1 MTNKSDM
8 TPTDYHRIMDAY
20 AVYDTDPRVHGPD
33 DLDAFLEAV
42 LPLLT
47 PLKPYV
53 ATAPHCDPGESWT

>member
-1 MTNKSDM
+1 MTNKADM

-20 AVYDTDPRVHGPD
+20 AVYDTDPRVNGPD

-47 PLKPYV
+47 PLKPI
-53 ATAPHCDPGESWT
+53 AALTPHCDPDEAWT

>member
-1 MTNKSDM
+1 M

-47 PLKPYV
+47 PAPPYV
-53 ATAPHCDPGESWT
+53 PVAPHCDPGEAWT

>member
-1 MTNKSDM
+1 MIL
-8 TPTDYHRIMDAY
+8 TDDQRIMDAY

-33 DLDAFLEAV
+33 DLDAFQDAV

-53 ATAPHCDPGESWT
+53 ATAPHCDPAEAWT